1 VKLLF
6 GDAAPRIPVLADADA
21 DADADRDLGLTIAP
35 VLHDV
40 ANAKHIS
47 N

>member
-6 GDAAPRIPVLADADA
+6 GDAAPRIPVLADA

-40 ANAKHIS
+40 ANAKQIS